1 MASETLKV
9 PNISCGHCVHTIKRE
24 LEMLDSVASVT
35 GDVDTKLVTVE
46 YANGANPQEVRQ
58 TLEEIGYPAEDGQ

>member
-9 PNISCGHCVHTIKRE
+9 PNISCGHCVATIKRE
-24 LEMLDSVASVT
+24 LEMLDSVAGVT

-46 YANGANPQEVRQ
+46 YTDGGNPDAVRK
-58 TLEEIGYPAEDGQ
+58 TLEEIGYPVGQ